1 MAQFAVRVKCLLFLF
16 QVSFFLAKVLGD
28 HSAMD
33 HLNKGV
39 HNMTKTPAA
48 FTFLQEGDHVVI
60 IYSALKRLGIAP
72 SDDRYEDFVQ
82 DGWLLFLS
90 IYDKFPDNPA
100 TNRRQL
106 LSYDHQALYHRFLN
120 AIQKQQ
126 RRDRMNEDDAD
137 GLVALAEEGDSFA
150 AIEDEMILNEL
161 HGRLS
166 DAAGRYLI
174 DTVKHHLTPTEI
186 AKKYGVSRPT
196 VYKWRREVRDQFK

>member
-1 MAQFAVRVKCLLFLF
+1 MLTLFISSVL
-16 QVSFFLAKVLGD
+16 FFLAKVLGD

-39 HNMTKTPAA
+39 HNMNKTPAA

-60 IYSALKRLGIAP
+60 IYSALKRLGITP

-82 DGWLLFLS
+82 DGWLIFPTV
-90 IYDKFPDNPA
+90 YDKFPDDPA

-106 LSYDHQALYHRFLN
+106 LSYAHQAPYRRFLN

-150 AIEDEMILNEL
+150 VIEDEMILNEL

-166 DAAGRYLI
+166 DDAGRYLI
-174 DTVKHHLTPTEI
+174 DTVKHH
-186 AKKYGVSRPT
+186 
-196 VYKWRREVRDQFK
+196 